1 MPLVKKV
8 RAAIVGCGVIS
19 TSYIESLQAKFSIIE
34 IAGCYDRNVDKC
46 QNTAQR
52 YGIAALS
59 WEQILDDPT
68 IEMVINLTPP
78 QAHYDVIKALLNAG
92 KHVYS
97 EKILTIELAQAG
109 ELLALAQATNRRL
122 GCAPDTFLG
131 ASVQTAKAI
140 VDSDMIGEVTSCHC
154 ALNRDSALFAEI
166 FPFTSKA
173 GGGIGFD
180 VGIYYVTA
188 LLSILGPVNEVS
200 GYSRTRHAQRD
211 HYFLNK
217 LGESYEMACET
228 LLSGTLLF
236 ENGCVGSLHFDS
248 ESIQIKPER
257 PVLTLYGTK
266 GIVYMADP
274 NKFGGDVKVI
284 LKGNSEPF
292 VMQQAHGF
300 NSESRGLGA
309 ADMAWALRKSVAHRA
324 SAQMAYHAL
333 DILHSIVA
341 SGESRTFQ
349 TVSSTFAVP
358 DAVPAG
364 FPGADYLGSSEE
376 SALAF
381 GWQQREEN

>member
-8 RAAIVGCGVIS
+8 RTAIVGCGVIS

-46 QNTAQR
+46 RATAQR
-52 YGIAALS
+52 YDIAELS

-78 QAHYDVIKALLNAG
+78 QAHYDVIKTLLNAG

-97 EKILTIELAQAG
+97 EKILTIDLAQSG
-109 ELLALAQATNRRL
+109 ELLALAQANNCRL

-140 VDSDMIGEVTSCHC
+140 VDSGMIGEVTSCHC

-200 GYSRTRHAQRD
+200 GYSRTRDKQREY
-211 HYFLNK
+211 YFLDK
-217 LGESYEMACET
+217 LGESYEMECET
-228 LLSGTLLF
+228 LLSGTMLF
-236 ENGCVGSLHFDS
+236 ENGSVGSLHFDS

-257 PVLTLYGTK
+257 PVMTLYGTK
-266 GIVYMADP
+266 GVVYMADP

-284 LKGNSEPF
+284 LKGNNEPF

-300 NSESRGLGA
+300 DTESRGLGA
-309 ADMAWALRKSVAHRA
+309 AEMAWSLRKSEPHRA
-324 SAQMAYHAL
+324 SMEMAYHAL
-333 DILHSIVA
+333 EILHSIVA
-341 SGESRTFQ
+341 SGESRRFKTI
-349 TVSSTFAVP
+349 SSTFDLPNALP
-358 DAVPAG
+358 SG
-364 FPGADYLGSSEE
+364 FPGESYLGASEE
-376 SALAF
+376 SCLAF
-381 GWQQREEN
+381 SMLGNK

>member
-1 MPLVKKV
+1 MPLVNKV
-8 RAAIVGCGVIS
+8 RAAIVGCGVIR

-34 IAGCYDRNVDKC
+34 IAGCYDRNEGKHRDI
-46 QNTAQR
+46 AQR

-59 WEQILDDPT
+59 WEQILADPS

-97 EKILTIELAQAG
+97 EKILTIDLAQAG
-109 ELLALAQATNRRL
+109 ELLSLARATNRRL

-131 ASVQTAKAI
+131 ASVQTAKRI
-140 VDSDMIGEVTSCHC
+140 VDSGMIGEVTSCHC

-166 FPFTSKA
+166 LPFTSKA

-180 VGIYYVTA
+180 VGIYYITA
-188 LLSILGPVNEVS
+188 LLSILGPVNEVC
-200 GYSRTRHAQRD
+200 GYSRTRNKQRD
-211 HYFLNK
+211 HYFLDK

-248 ESIQIKPER
+248 DSIQLKPER

-284 LKGNSEPF
+284 LKGNAEPS
-292 VMQQAHGF
+292 VVQQIHGF
-300 NSESRGLGA
+300 NTESRGLGA
-309 ADMAWALRKSVAHRA
+309 AEMAWSLRKSVAHRA
-324 SAQMAYHAL
+324 SMEMAYHAL

-341 SGESRTFQ
+341 SGESRAFKTLN
-349 TVSSTFAVP
+349 STFDIP
-358 DAVPAG
+358 DAIPAG
-364 FPGADYLGSSEE
+364 FPDGHTTRYSRGCCATVG
-376 SALAF
+376 
-381 GWQQREEN
+381 